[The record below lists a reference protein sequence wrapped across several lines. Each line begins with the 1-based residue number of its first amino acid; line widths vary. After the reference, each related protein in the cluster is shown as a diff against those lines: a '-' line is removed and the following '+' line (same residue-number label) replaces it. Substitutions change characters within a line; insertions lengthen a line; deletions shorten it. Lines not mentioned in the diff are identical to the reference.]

1 MWPPRP
7 PACPQVTPPAT
18 KKIEHNGVKV
28 ELLGQIEGYYDRG
41 NFYDFLTL
49 TRELAAPGE
58 LAEALTLPFEFRGV
72 EMQYES
78 YHGLNVRLRYMLRV
92 TVTRAYGGTVVK
104 EFPFWVVSASKPP
117 EINNPIKMEASREGG
132 GGRGEERERGRDVG
146 EGTVRLWPSTRPP
159 KRRRGGGGVG
169 VGFLHRC
176 IEFLTCPSSPPP
188 SGGHRGLPPHRVR
201 VRQVKVPPQG
211 LRARKNILPAR
222 ANQGAGGG
230 RARKNVLYTMHVV
243 GTSRGPFPENAC
255 SAGVDLFGEWRYL
268 EKMCVLLVRF

>member
-1 MWPPRP
+1 M
-7 PACPQVTPPAT
+7 TPPAT

-117 EINNPIKMEASREGG
+117 EINNPIKME
-132 GGRGEERERGRDVG
+132 VG
-146 EGTVRLWPSTRPP
+146 IEDC
-159 KRRRGGGGVG
+159 
-169 VGFLHRC
+169 LH
-176 IEFLTCPSSPPP
+176 IEFEYAKAKYSLK
-188 SGGHRGLPPHRVR
+188 VR
-201 VRQVKVPPQG
+201 SRIGPPQHRRPRRA
-211 LRARKNILPAR
+211 LRARRPPRLPTHASFLSR
-222 ANQGAGGG
+222 PPGCGCWDDFFPAGADQDQAHG
-230 RARKNVLYTMHVV
+230 
-243 GTSRGPFPENAC
+243 
-255 SAGVDLFGEWRYL
+255 D
-268 EKMCVLLVRF
+268 